1 MKQVGFVS
9 LLAELSEHTVT
20 ELQRRKHLDLCIKNE
35 RRETPFQITITLITC
50 YIENNHKNKLRELF
64 LLLLSWYG
72 AKIDSH
78 KSRHELRY
86 INQGNDV
93 YNSLE

>member
-1 MKQVGFVS
+1 MYKK
-9 LLAELSEHTVT
+9 T
-20 ELQRRKHLDLCIKNE
+20 NE
-35 RRETPFQITITLITC
+35 KEPPFQITITLITC
-50 YIENNHKNKLRELF
+50 YIENNHKNKLREVF
-64 LLLLSWYG
+64 FLLSWYG